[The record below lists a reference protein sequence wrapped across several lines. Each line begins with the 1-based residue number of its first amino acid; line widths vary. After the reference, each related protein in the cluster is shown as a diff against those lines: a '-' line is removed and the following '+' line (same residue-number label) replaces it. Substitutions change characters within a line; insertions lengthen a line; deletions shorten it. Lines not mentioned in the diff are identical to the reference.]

1 MDTQGN
7 FCPTEN
13 PPRGRPPKPGR
24 SVRITIRL
32 REGEDDAILAR
43 LARVPKGRRSAY
55 IRRVLAGAGVDVM
68 DEVLAE
74 EPEVVASLLDAM
86 WEDEDW

>member
-1 MDTQGN
+1 MN
-7 FCPTEN
+7 FCQTK
-13 PPRGRPPKPGR
+13 RGRPPKPGR
-24 SVRITIRL
+24 SIRITIRL

-55 IRRVLAGAGVDVM
+55 IRRVLAGAGVEVM

-74 EPEVVASLLDAM
+74 EPELVTSLLDSM
-86 WEDEDW
+86 WEDENEN